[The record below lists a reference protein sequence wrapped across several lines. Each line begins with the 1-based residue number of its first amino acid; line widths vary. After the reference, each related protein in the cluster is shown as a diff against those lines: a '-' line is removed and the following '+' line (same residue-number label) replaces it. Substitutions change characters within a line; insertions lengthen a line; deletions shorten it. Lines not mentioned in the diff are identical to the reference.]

1 MDVKQF
7 KKPHRLFLFVYGFFS
22 FICNYVVDDEQRK
35 HRKKKKSEN
44 GKIVTAREVVC
55 PFLFLFLFL
64 FLFPALL
71 WKMEARLC
79 HADGDSQRRV
89 SSSSTRAAGAYVFAC
104 FSLSLFDAASECMT
118 RQAFG
123 NSLKV

>member
-55 PFLFLFLFL
+55 PFFISVFVF
-64 FLFPALL
+64 
-71 WKMEARLC
+71 
-79 HADGDSQRRV
+79 V
-89 SSSSTRAAGAYVFAC
+89 SLPCSFVENGGETVPCRW
-104 FSLSLFDAASECMT
+104 
-118 RQAFG
+118 
-123 NSLKV
+123 